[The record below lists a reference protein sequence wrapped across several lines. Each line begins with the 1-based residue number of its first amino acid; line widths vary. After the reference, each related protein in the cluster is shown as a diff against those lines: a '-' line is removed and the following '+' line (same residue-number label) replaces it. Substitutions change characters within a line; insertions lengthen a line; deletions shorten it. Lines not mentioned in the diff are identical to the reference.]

1 MAKTIDSLK
10 SRAGKFVE
18 GRTEDLGRWER
29 ILQFQVHL
37 WRFCAL
43 RLKDNNAMAMS
54 SALSFRTIFALVP
67 ILILAFLLL
76 KSVGVLDD
84 SKRVL
89 RQFLEESGMTQ
100 IQYPQQGAGP
110 GEGPAATAARPPSWR
125 GEGERGVTVADKIE
139 GAIDHLEGQLT
150 VGTLG
155 PIGAV
160 LLIWTALTLLMTM
173 ERSLNRIFEAPRPRS
188 LARRIVIYWTVV
200 TLGPLVLVAAFY
212 AGSKATSIVEGWPVV
227 SYLLAV
233 LGWIVPLVLGVLFLG
248 GVYALMPNTIVRW
261 KAAVI
266 GAAVAF
272 PVWLIGRWAFSL
284 YVEHAGAKSLYG
296 ALALIPLFLMWLN
309 FSWLIF
315 LLGAQLAYAAG
326 NLERVRSGARSS
338 RHIISHWDVLA
349 AAVAVALGSRAKE
362 APVALHDVSAQ
373 LGLSEDAAEQ
383 VLAILAAH
391 GVVCRTADDTARTF
405 LLAKPADRIRVADL
419 LELGSADRSKAA
431 AVKFAPD
438 VEKSVAQVR
447 SRSSAGIE
455 GLTIAALTAT

>member
-10 SRAGKFVE
+10 SRAGNLVE

-43 RLKDNNAMAMS
+43 RLKDNNALAMS

-67 ILILAFLLL
+67 ILILAFLIL

-100 IQYPQQGAGP
+100 IQYPRQGAGP
-110 GEGPAATAARPPSWR
+110 GEGPAATAAPA
-125 GEGERGVTVADKIE
+125 GEGERGVTVADKIA

-200 TLGPLVLVAAFY
+200 TLGPLVLMAAFY
-212 AGSKATSIVEGWPVV
+212 AGSKATSIVEDWPVV
-227 SYLLAV
+227 SYLLTV

-248 GVYALMPNTIVRW
+248 GVYALMPNTLVRW

-326 NLERVRSGARSS
+326 NLERVRSGARTS
-338 RHIISHWDVLA
+338 RQVISHWDVLA

-383 VLAILAAH
+383 VLTILAAH
-391 GVVCRTADDTARTF
+391 GVVCRTADDAARTF

-447 SRSSAGIE
+447 SRSGAGIE
-455 GLTIAALTAT
+455 GLTIAALTAA